1 MIRPYNEGIGGKLG
15 LAIGWKLYEIGTP
28 IEEQLKM
35 ADQKMY
41 HDKIVF
47 NGSTGPSSPLKAKTV
62 SMIFK
67 MPNLSVTFADED
79 ASDMPG
85 DNPDSDLRGSEK
97 FRPKTHWPSSAL
109 PLLLPPSHKSGQ

>member
-47 NGSTGPSSPLKAKTV
+47 NGSTGPSFPPKSQNRQHDFQNAKP
-62 SMIFK
+62 I
-67 MPNLSVTFADED
+67 
-79 ASDMPG
+79 SDV
-85 DNPDSDLRGSEK
+85 RG
-97 FRPKTHWPSSAL
+97 
-109 PLLLPPSHKSGQ
+109 